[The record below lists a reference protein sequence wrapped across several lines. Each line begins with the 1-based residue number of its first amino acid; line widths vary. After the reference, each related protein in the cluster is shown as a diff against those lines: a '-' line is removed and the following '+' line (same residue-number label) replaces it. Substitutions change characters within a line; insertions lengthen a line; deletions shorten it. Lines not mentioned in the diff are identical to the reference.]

1 MENKLTEQE
10 IQRILK
16 TYERELEQFATALMD
31 RTMDRIRFILL
42 HGRKPIVSASEVE
55 TLLDWTV
62 EHMDNLEGMIN
73 RDFYNFFNF
82 VCEENGVKNTLN
94 ETNIAMRLREHGY
107 TLIDKKH
114 PLTKK
119 KVRMFERT

>member
-16 TYERELEQFATALMD
+16 SYERELEHFTTALMR
-31 RTMDRIRFILL
+31 RTIDKLGFVLR

-55 TLLDWTV
+55 NLLDYVV
-62 EHMDNLEGMIN
+62 ERMDSVSGMVT
-73 RDFYNFFNF
+73 RDFYNFFDF
-82 VCEENGVKNTLN
+82 VCKENGVKNTMN
-94 ETNIAMRLREHGY
+94 ETNIAARVKEHGY
-107 TLIDKKH
+107 TIIDKKH

-119 KVRMFERT
+119 KVRMFIKT